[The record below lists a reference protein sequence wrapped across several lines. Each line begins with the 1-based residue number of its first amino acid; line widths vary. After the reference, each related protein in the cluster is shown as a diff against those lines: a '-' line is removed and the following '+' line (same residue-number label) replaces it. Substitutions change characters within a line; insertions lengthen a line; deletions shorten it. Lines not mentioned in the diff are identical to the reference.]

1 MAAETGARILI
12 AALIALNYWASW
24 RLIKKA
30 RAAKPP
36 GRIGLI
42 ILRDV
47 FLTVLLLY
55 VVIPMSPVIRVI
67 GALPLVV
74 LVAVQVLFT
83 FRSLRS
89 RRD

>member
-30 RAAKPP
+30 RAAQPP

>member
-1 MAAETGARILI
+1 MI